1 MENSKNR
8 CTRQEYNPGASSRNR
23 MQRREEAKQDN
34 WGNWAFSSYKPHKD
48 HKRVIKEER
57 S

>member
-8 CTRQEYNPGASSRNR
+8 CTRQEYNPGASSSNR

-34 WGNWAFSSYKPHKD
+34 WGIGAFSSYKPHKD